1 MSQKNYASFNQRFVA
16 SLIDGVIFLLVVYL
30 ILGKPEINENTS
42 DELQQIKYFVFIVL
56 NTVLNWLYFAI
67 LESSQIQ
74 GTLGKKIVGICVT
87 DLRGNKISFGKATA
101 RYFGKSFF

>member
-42 DELQQIKYFVFIVL
+42 DELQ
-56 NTVLNWLYFAI
+56 
-67 LESSQIQ
+67 
-74 GTLGKKIVGICVT
+74 
-87 DLRGNKISFGKATA
+87 
-101 RYFGKSFF
+101 